1 MSRTMLKNYKMGLIS
16 YDELLKATANVFTWN
31 KWDKSTLQNIEEVV
45 DYLGKDL
52 VDYMVQHKD
61 EYKNAVYICA
71 VSSCNLQALIAKLT
85 EQVGSYEFKLTP
97 AGYKT
102 ITVIYEPVS
111 SEWYISNK
119 FGNHL
124 VNDTPKWAVTTKIL
138 ALKEACQSLVIVT
151 VRTKEGY
158 AYFLCY

>member
-1 MSRTMLKNYKMGLIS
+1 MSRTMFKNYMMGLIS

-31 KWDKSTLQNIEEVV
+31 EWDV
-45 DYLGKDL
+45 
-52 VDYMVQHKD
+52 
-61 EYKNAVYICA
+61 CA

-97 AGYKT
+97 ASYKT
-102 ITVIYEPVS
+102 ITVTYEPVS

-124 VNDTPKWAVTTKIL
+124 VNDTPKWAVTTKIQ
-138 ALKEACQSLVIVT
+138 ALKDVCQSLVIVT

-158 AYFLCY
+158 AHFLCY